1 MASKE
6 LRDSLMREKHL
17 KLQLD
22 ALSEHSEQLSLILEH
37 NREYFAN
44 PRETIFIDNAF
55 IEYEI
60 FDTPEG
66 KALYFTSIFVSKKH
80 RGDGKL
86 VKQLFYIGDKL
97 VRGKR
102 LVSAFARVEKDNKH
116 KGNLIKLYEAFGF
129 KYLKEDEEALYYKV
143 IPIYKD

>member
-1 MASKE
+1 MNDTA
-6 LRDSLMREKHL
+6 
-17 KLQLD
+17 KLN
-22 ALSEHSEQLSLILEH
+22 LILEH

-60 FDTPEG
+60 FDTSDG
-66 KALYFTSIFVSKKH
+66 KSLYFTSIFVSKKH

-86 VKQLFYIGDKL
+86 VKQLFDIGDKL

-102 LVSAFARVEKDNKH
+102 LVSAFARVEKGNKH
-116 KGNLIKLYEAFGF
+116 KGNLIKLYEAYGF
-129 KYLKEDEEALYYKV
+129 RYLKEDEDALYYKV
-143 IPIYKD
+143 VPIYKD